1 MAILA
6 IYSFLVLS
14 CDWAPLQDD
23 QRGKGYLLT
32 AATEDA
38 RRNAKSKT
46 NISTICFV
54 GKFLAVRL
62 SFFLWHPVA
71 LRVGASLLA
80 HFDDVRVSVV
90 L

>member
-14 CDWAPLQDD
+14 SDWAPLQDD
-23 QRGKGYLLT
+23 PRGKGFVS